1 MTDECKSTKCK
12 SAILID
18 PDKKPVEESTRCC
31 SPEPSFPAPEEIV
44 RDLYENVPAAYIS
57 LSGEGA
63 VTRCNGMAADML
75 GCRREDLLMRPAV
88 ELFAEGPEG
97 KEKVRV
103 LLDRLMEGDR
113 HPGVEAQM
121 VRSDGT
127 RIWVGL
133 SGSALRDSSGR
144 VRECRLMAVDVSPCR
159 DLMREVD
166 RLSSIVESA
175 GDAVVGLSREG
186 IIVNWN
192 AGAERTYGYS
202 ASEVLGLHCSL
213 LIPPERSGDVSI
225 LLKCVEDGRDP
236 VLFETVRKRKDGRHI
251 DVSIAVSPM
260 RDEEGVV
267 VGASAVVRDITDWK
281 RADEALERWARIFK
295 HAGWGIAVA
304 DAGSMKLEMMNP
316 AFARTHGHTIEEL
329 IGRPIGDLAAPG
341 SEQESARR
349 LGLALKL
356 GHFAFESRHRRR
368 NGTVF
373 PVLED
378 VTLVKDDHGHPAYL
392 VVNIQD
398 ITERKRAEEALR
410 RSEAGLREAQRIAR
424 FGNWEWNLLTNE
436 MSCSEEA
443 PRILGKNVEDYHI
456 SPELFLESVHP
467 TDREEVRAAI
477 RKTLDGADPYDIRY
491 RIVLSS
497 SALRVIHA
505 QGEVRRDE
513 SGRPIRMVG
522 TFQDITE
529 REETE
534 REMHKLSMA
543 VEHAY
548 DWILITNADGVIEYA
563 NKAVEKMSGYTRAE
577 LLGKK
582 PSIFKSGK
590 YDKNFYRNM
599 WAAILSGQVLQTFMV
614 NRKKNGELFEAY
626 HTITPLRD
634 KRGDISHFIATSK
647 DMTQQKMLEQ
657 RVAWLNY
664 FDVLTDLP
672 NRNLFLE
679 RLGQTITAARR
690 GSASIALLSLDIDR
704 FTFINDT
711 FGYDKGDE
719 VLKEVG
725 RRLQRQVGPG
735 ELVARFGSDE
745 FGIMLADLPN
755 DRDAL
760 VVVERIREAFQHRI
774 KAGDDDISIT
784 FSIGISL
791 FPNDGDDAHSLLKN
805 AEIAMAK
812 TKAGGMNDYQFY
824 TPDMN
829 ARAAEFVRMQKGLQ
843 DALESGEFD
852 LHYQPY
858 FGSGSGR
865 MVGMEALLRWNS
877 RELGAIPPSRFI
889 PILEETGMIVPVGA
903 WALERVCRQIRE
915 WKCKGFPVVP
925 VAVNL
930 SSIQF
935 RQNDLADTVE
945 RSIGKTGIDPRLL
958 TFEITES
965 TFMRDVES
973 TRKMLAQLKAMGV
986 AVAID
991 DFGTGHSSLSYL
1003 MRFPVDILKIDMS
1016 FIRDLAT
1023 DPDCASIVTGII
1035 ALAHNM
1041 NLRTIA
1047 EGVETEEQLRILRIL
1062 RCDMIQG
1069 FHLSRPLPAKKI
1081 EDLYQGGGPA

>member
-1 MTDECKSTKCK
+1 MTDECKPTEPNDSGGC
-12 SAILID
+12 
-18 PDKKPVEESTRCC
+18 PDEESARRRPLER
-31 SPEPSFPAPEEIV
+31 SLLESREII
-44 RDLYENVPAAYIS
+44 RDLYENVPAAYFS
-57 LSGEGA
+57 LSGDGI
-63 VTRCNGMAADML
+63 VIRCNGMAAEML
-75 GCRREDLLMRPAV
+75 GCLPEDLMTRPAV
-88 ELFAEGPEG
+88 ELFAEGPDG
-97 KEKVRV
+97 KEKAAGFLGR
-103 LLDRLMEGDR
+103 LLEGNH

-121 VRSDGT
+121 IRTDGV
-127 RIWVGL
+127 RIWVDL
-133 SGSALRDSSGR
+133 SGSTLRDTSGR
-144 VRECRLMAVDVSPCR
+144 VRECRIMAVNVTERRS
-159 DLMREVD
+159 LKREID
-166 RLSSIVESA
+166 RLSSIVGSS
-175 GDAVVGLSREG
+175 GDAIVGIDREG
-186 IIVNWN
+186 IIVDWN
-192 AGAERTYGYS
+192 SGAERTYGYS
-202 ASEVLGLHCSL
+202 AVEALGSHCSV
-213 LIPPERSGDVSI
+213 LIPSERSGDMPL
-225 LLKCVEDGRDP
+225 LLKRVENGSDVVP
-236 VLFETVRKRKDGRHI
+236 YETVRKRKDGSQI
-251 DVSIAVSPM
+251 DVSVVLFPM
-260 RDEEGVV
+260 RDEAGIV
-267 VGASAVVRDITDWK
+267 VGASAVVRDITEWK
-281 RADEALERWARIFK
+281 RADEALEKWARIFK

-304 DAGSMKLEMMNP
+304 GAGTMRLEMMNP
-316 AFARTHGHTIEEL
+316 AFARIHGHTIEEL
-329 IGRPIGDLAAPG
+329 VGKPIGDLAAPG

-356 GHFAFESRHRRR
+356 GHFTFESRHRRR
-368 NGTVF
+368 NGAAF

-378 VTLVKDDHGHPAYL
+378 VTVVKDECGQPAYL

-398 ITERKRAEEALR
+398 ITERKRAEEALK
-410 RSEAGLREAQRIAR
+410 RSEAGLKEAQRIAR
-424 FGNWEWNLLTNE
+424 FGNWEWNIRTDE
-436 MSCSEEA
+436 MGCSEEA
-443 PRILGKNVEDYHI
+443 HRIFGLH
-456 SPELFLESVHP
+456 SPESRMTSTLFLEAVHP
-467 TDREEVRAAI
+467 ADREFVTAAV
-477 RKTLDGADPYDIRY
+477 RKTLEGGDPYDIRY
-491 RIVLSS
+491 RIVLPTGDQ
-497 SALRVIHA
+497 RVIHA

-513 SGRPIRMVG
+513 SGHPARMVG
-522 TFQDITE
+522 TIQDITE

-534 REMHKLSMA
+534 REMLKLSMA

-548 DWILITNADGVIEYA
+548 DWILITNSDGVIEYA
-563 NKAVEKMSGYTRAE
+563 NRAVEKMSGYTRAE

-590 YDKNFYRNM
+590 YDRSFYRNM
-599 WAAILSGQVLQTFMV
+599 WSTILSGRVLQTIMV

-679 RLGQTITAARR
+679 RLGQTIAAARH
-690 GSASIALLSLDIDR
+690 SNANIALLSLDIDR

-725 RRLQRQVGPG
+725 RRLQRQVGSA

-745 FGIMLADLPN
+745 FGIMLADLSN
-755 DRDAL
+755 DRDVL
-760 VVVERIREAFQHRI
+760 VVVERIREAFQLRI

-784 FSIGISL
+784 LSIGISL
-791 FPNDGDDAHSLLKN
+791 YPNDGEDAHSLLKN

-829 ARAAEFVRMQKGLQ
+829 AKAAEFVRMQKGLQ

-858 FGSGSGR
+858 FGSGSKK
-865 MVGMEALLRWNS
+865 MAGMEALLRWNS
-877 RELGAIPPSRFI
+877 RDLGMIPPSRFI
-889 PILEETGMIVPVGA
+889 PILEETGMIVHVGT
-903 WALERVCRQIRE
+903 WALERVCRQIGE
-915 WKCKGFPVVP
+915 WRSKGCPVVP

-935 RQNDLADTVE
+935 RQNDLAAIVE
-945 RSIGKTGIDPRLL
+945 RAIAKTGIDPKLL

-973 TRKMLAQLKAMGV
+973 TRKMLAQLKSMGV

-1003 MRFPVDILKIDMS
+1003 MRFPVDILKIDRS

-1041 NLRTIA
+1041 NLKTIA
-1047 EGVETEEQLRILRIL
+1047 EGVETEEQWRILRIL

-1069 FHLSRPLPAKKI
+1069 FHLSRPLPAMEI
-1081 EDLYQGGGPA
+1081 EKLFKNQGPA

>member
-1 MTDECKSTKCK
+1 MVRTDG
-12 SAILID
+12 AR
-18 PDKKPVEESTRCC
+18 VW
-31 SPEPSFPAPEEIV
+31 V
-44 RDLYENVPAAYIS
+44 S
-57 LSGEGA
+57 LSGS
-63 VTRCNGMAADML
+63 T
-75 GCRREDLLMRPAV
+75 
-88 ELFAEGPEG
+88 
-97 KEKVRV
+97 
-103 LLDRLMEGDR
+103 
-113 HPGVEAQM
+113 
-121 VRSDGT
+121 
-127 RIWVGL
+127 
-133 SGSALRDSSGR
+133 LRDSSGR
-144 VRECRLMAVDVSPCR
+144 VRECRVMAVDVSERR
-159 DLMREVD
+159 DLKREAD

-175 GDAVVGLSREG
+175 GDAIVGINREG
-186 IIVNWN
+186 VIVNWN
-192 AGAERTYGYS
+192 AGAEKTYGY
-202 ASEVLGLHCSL
+202 AAPEVLGLHCSVL
-213 LIPPERSGDVSI
+213 VPSERSGDIPI
-225 LLKCVEDGRDP
+225 LLKCVEDGSDAIP
-236 VLFETVRKRKDGRHI
+236 FETVRRRKDGRHI

-260 RDEEGVV
+260 RDDAGHV
-267 VGASAVVRDITDWK
+267 VGASAVVRDITEWK
-281 RADEALERWARIFK
+281 RADEALEKWARIFK

-304 DAGSMKLEMMNP
+304 GAESMKIEMMNP
-316 AFARTHGHTIEEL
+316 AFARIHGHTIEEL
-329 IGRPIGDLAAPG
+329 IGSPISDLAAPG

-349 LGLALKL
+349 FGLALKL
-356 GHFAFESRHRRR
+356 GHFTFESRHRRR
-368 NGTVF
+368 TGATF

-378 VTLVKDDHGHPAYL
+378 VTVVKDESGHPAYL
-392 VVNIQD
+392 VINIQD
-398 ITERKRAEEALR
+398 ITERKRAEEALK
-410 RSEAGLREAQRIAR
+410 RSEAGLKEAQRIAR
-424 FGNWEWNLLTNE
+424 FGNWEWDICTDE
-436 MSCSEEA
+436 MRCSEEA
-443 PRILGKNVEDYHI
+443 HRVFGQHSQE
-456 SPELFLESVHP
+456 SRMTSTLFLESVHP
-467 TDREEVRAAI
+467 ADREFVTAAVR
-477 RKTLDGADPYDIRY
+477 RTLDGGDPYDIRY
-491 RIVLSS
+491 RIVLPTGGQ
-497 SALRVIHA
+497 RVIHA

-513 SGRPIRMVG
+513 SDQPIRMVG
-522 TFQDITE
+522 TIQDITE

-534 REMHKLSMA
+534 REMLKLSMA

-548 DWILITNADGVIEYA
+548 DWILITNSDGTIEYA

-577 LLGKK
+577 LLGKR

-590 YDKNFYRNM
+590 YDRSFYKNM
-599 WAAILSGQVLQTFMV
+599 WSTILSGQVLQTIMV

-679 RLGQTITAARR
+679 RLGQTIAAARHT
-690 GSASIALLSLDIDR
+690 SASIALLSLDIDR

-745 FGIMLADLPN
+745 FGIMLADLTN
-755 DRDAL
+755 DRDVL
-760 VVVERIREAFQHRI
+760 VVVGKIREAFQHRI

-784 FSIGISL
+784 LSIGISL
-791 FPNDGDDAHSLLKN
+791 YPNDGDDAHSLLKN

-812 TKAGGMNDYQFY
+812 TRVGGMNDYQFY

-852 LHYQPY
+852 IHYQPY
-858 FGSGSGR
+858 FGSGSGK
-865 MVGMEALLRWNS
+865 MMGMEALLRWNS
-877 RELGAIPPSRFI
+877 RDLGVIPPSRFI

-903 WALERVCRQIRE
+903 WALERVCLQIQE
-915 WKCKGFPVVP
+915 WGCKGFPVVP

-935 RQNDLADTVE
+935 RQNDLAAMVE
-945 RSIGKTGIDPRLL
+945 QTIGRTGIDPRLL

-973 TRKMLAQLKAMGV
+973 TRKMLAQLKSMGV

-1023 DPDCASIVTGII
+1023 DPDSASIVTGII

-1041 NLRTIA
+1041 NLKTIA
-1047 EGVETEEQLRILRIL
+1047 EGVETAEQWRILRIL

-1069 FHLSRPLPAKKI
+1069 FHFSRPLPALEIDKLF
-1081 EDLYQGGGPA
+1081 ESTVTV